1 MKTERQG
8 GAGASAAQAVALP
21 SGKVAIVF
29 VNSVRA
35 HRWGPM
41 SVALSSDHGKTWPW
55 VRDLEAN
62 FKDSDVLSDPSV
74 TLVRPSRTRRRVQAD
89 GIAARRFAI
98 PLT

>member
-1 MKTERQG
+1 M
-8 GAGASAAQAVALP
+8 
-21 SGKVAIVF
+21 VF

-74 TLVRPSRTRRRVQAD
+74 TLVRPVPTATEFTGVESQPA
-89 GIAARRFAI
+89 GFAL
-98 PLT
+98 PLHRLHRGSCPSCAFAPQSLRLLWG